1 MNQEMNQGT
10 TRTLVFGGA
19 RSGKSAQAERL
30 AAAGGKPVIYIA
42 TAVVGDDEMA
52 ARIAL
57 HRQQRSAH
65 YAHWETVEEQ
75 LALGDAIANASRTGN
90 VVLVDCLTVWLSN
103 LLFSEHKE
111 YPEVG
116 RIEAPACFA
125 AERERFLQA
134 LSQAPGDVVLV
145 SNEVGMGIVPQGA
158 ISRWFVDE
166 AGRLNQTVAAICERV
181 QFVAAG
187 LPLTLKGP
195 AC

>member
-1 MNQEMNQGT
+1 MSQQT
-10 TRTLVFGGA
+10 IRTLVFGGA

-30 AAAGGKPVIYIA
+30 AAAAGKPVIYIA
-42 TAVVGDDEMA
+42 TAAVGDDEMA

-57 HRQQRSAH
+57 HRQQRSTH
-65 YAHWETVEEQ
+65 YAEWETVEEQ
-75 LALGDAIANASRTGN
+75 LALGDAIARVSRPDN

-103 LLFSEHKE
+103 LLFSENKE

-116 RIEAPACFA
+116 RIEAPARFA
-125 AERERFLQA
+125 EERARFLQA
-134 LSQAPGDVVLV
+134 LSQAQGDVVLV

-166 AGRLNQTVAAICERV
+166 AGRLNQAVAAICERV

-187 LPLTLKGP
+187 LPLELKGR

>member
-1 MNQEMNQGT
+1 MNQQT

-30 AAAGGKPVIYIA
+30 AAGAGKPVIYIA
-42 TAVVGDDEMA
+42 TAAVGDDEMA

-57 HRQQRSAH
+57 HRQQRSTQ
-65 YAHWETVEEQ
+65 YTHWETVEEQ
-75 LALGDAIANASRTGN
+75 LALGDAIARASQPGN

-116 RIEAPACFA
+116 RIEAPARFA

-134 LSQAPGDVVLV
+134 LSHAPGDVVLV

-166 AGRLNQTVAAICERV
+166 AGRLNQAVAALCERV

-187 LPLTLKGP
+187 LPLELKGR